1 MTASASTRDHVIL
14 WVNGRRLE
22 VRGADMVLTLS
33 AFLRTRLHLT
43 GTKIACNEG
52 DCGACT
58 VAVRGRVAGSW
69 NAIPV
74 DSCIRFVFQCDGQA
88 FETVEGL
95 AAGGVLTPVQQ
106 AMVECHG
113 SQCGYCTPGFVMT
126 LSAVHE
132 QARQAGTPADAIDW
146 PVELAGNLC
155 RCTGYAPILEA
166 GAVALRCQ
174 DAARPLPL
182 ANRDTIAAESAKL
195 RRDMLDLEVEQP
207 AHCRIYRPATMEQA
221 LDFRAAHPDAVVIA
235 GGTDIAVDIHHG
247 TPMPAAWLDL
257 SGLDALTELSW
268 VDPTGD
274 AGTRVLRLGALATW
288 EDVRRA
294 CREACPEFAALLTRF
309 GGPQIRHVGT
319 VGGNI
324 VTGSSIAD
332 ALPFLVVMGAVCEVA
347 SARGPRTVGIEAFI
361 ADGGLASDELLIAL
375 RLPLPAPH
383 ERLQLAKV
391 SRRHDLDIATVGGAF
406 RMMVDGGVI
415 TAATVAVGG
424 VAPTVVR
431 LPQTEAWLT
440 GRPFTPATFAE
451 AGDRAVGEITPRSD
465 VRGSAD
471 YRSHLVRGLLRRF
484 AVVHTS
490 HAPDGAPRS

>member
-1 MTASASTRDHVIL
+1 MTHSAPTRDHVVL
-14 WVNGRRLE
+14 WVNGRRHE
-22 VRGADMVLTLS
+22 VRGADTVLTLS

-43 GTKIACNEG
+43 GTKTACDEG

-58 VAVRGRVAGSW
+58 VVVRGRVAGSW
-69 NAIPV
+69 DAIPV

-95 AAGGVLTPVQQ
+95 AAGGTLTPVQQ

-132 QARQAGTPADAIDW
+132 QARQAGTPAEAIDW

-166 GAVALRCQ
+166 GSVALRCR
-174 DAARPLPL
+174 DAPRPLPL
-182 ANRDTIAAESAKL
+182 ANRDTIAAESAQR
-195 RRDMLDLEVEQP
+195 RRDMLDLEVALP
-207 AHCRIYRPATMEQA
+207 ARCHIRRPATMEQA
-221 LDFRAAHPDAVVIA
+221 LDLLATHPSAVVIA
-235 GGTDIAVDIHHG
+235 GGTDIAVDLHHG

-257 SGLDALTELSW
+257 SGLEALAELSW
-268 VDPTGD
+268 VNSAVN
-274 AGTRVLRLGALATW
+274 AGARVLRLGALATW
-288 EDVRRA
+288 EAVRLA
-294 CREACPEFAALLTRF
+294 CREACPEFAALLARF

-332 ALPFLVVMGAVCEVA
+332 ALPFLVVMGAECEVA
-347 SARGPRTVGIEAFI
+347 SARARRTVGIEAFI
-361 ADGGLASDELLIAL
+361 AGGGLAPDELLVAV
-375 RLPLPAPH
+375 RLPLPAPY
-383 ERLQLAKV
+383 ELLQLAKV
-391 SRRHDLDIATVGGAF
+391 SRRNDLDIATVGGAF
-406 RMMVDGGVI
+406 RMTVNGGVI

-424 VAPTVVR
+424 VAATVVR

-451 AGDRAVGEITPRSD
+451 AGNRAVGEITPWSD

-471 YRSHLVRGLLRRF
+471 YRRQLIRGLLRRF
-484 AVVHTS
+484 AALHTS
-490 HAPDGAPRS
+490 HASDGAPRL